1 VAGGET
7 GADATGEEM
16 SAWYSGVNVRTPG
29 DVASAEL
36 DLAPEAVL
44 FRDVLSQLSHFCQ
57 PAVAVLHCQ
66 FYHEK
71 G

>member
-1 VAGGET
+1 MGDLCLLCDDAAAVRGVAGGET

-44 FRDVLSQLSHFCQ
+44 FRDVLSQLSHFC
-57 PAVAVLHCQ
+57 
-66 FYHEK
+66 
-71 G
+71 